1 MSPIIAES
9 FLNSP
14 TAHKAS
20 VLRGAVGQPPGPL
33 LVLKGQKDS
42 LMPDGTWSRD
52 GKKECQMAP
61 SLHHPSPKDTSAP
74 KTLSVTV
81 MVPRDTPLVTVS
93 GTQQHPTCDSHGAQG
108 HPTCDSQWYPGT
120 HTPVTG
126 TPYL

>member
-1 MSPIIAES
+1 
-9 FLNSP
+9 
-14 TAHKAS
+14 
-20 VLRGAVGQPPGPL
+20 
-33 LVLKGQKDS
+33 
-42 LMPDGTWSRD
+42 
-52 GKKECQMAP
+52 MAP